1 MFGIK
6 FLHCWVKRLMFNEN
20 ILVTLFESNK
30 MVRGEAPDPNLLYRQ
45 GYIVGHF
52 HNPWRNLGIQELPS
66 VLTRESDLVQVG
78 VKY

>member
-1 MFGIK
+1 MRTS
-6 FLHCWVKRLMFNEN
+6 L
-20 ILVTLFESNK
+20 

-66 VLTRESDLVQVG
+66 VLIRESDLVQVG
-78 VKY
+78 VQY